1 MSSSKLIKNTL
12 FLSIV
17 QAVNF
22 VFPLIT
28 IPYVSR
34 IIGPEGYGVFNY
46 STAFIGYFSLLI
58 AYGFDLTGTRK
69 IAKANGDKN
78 IINTVISE
86 VLSARI
92 LLFFLSVFLFVIALY
107 FFKPIQKD
115 VFTVSILFIGCL
127 GTVISP
133 QYIFQGLQELSI
145 FAKLNFVRGVL
156 NVILIFTLI
165 KKSDDYIFLAV
176 LNTFFIISINV
187 FLFAYAIY
195 KFKLSIKLISIHK
208 SLRIIFNERMI
219 FFSTVVI
226 SLYTSTNT
234 IVLGFFADNKEIGY
248 YTTSQSF
255 LNIVNSIIAMPLSMA
270 LFPFVGKSFAVSK
283 ENGIN
288 TIKKIMPIVF
298 YLTLG
303 ASICLLIFAPIIIKL
318 FYGHKFDQSIPALQ
332 IISFL
337 PFIIGMSNIFG
348 IQLMLN
354 MGLDKLFFKT
364 TFIASILGIILNVFM
379 SKTWGYIG
387 TAWNCLIIEC
397 FVTLLMYFALRRK
410 DIHPFDIKNFRF
422 HNMKEMILVSFRKK

>member
-1 MSSSKLIKNTL
+1 MSSSKLIKNAL
-12 FLSIV
+12 FLSLV

-34 IIGPEGYGVFNY
+34 IIGPEGYGIFNY
-46 STAFIGYFSLLI
+46 STAFIGYFTLLI

-69 IAKANGDKN
+69 IAKANGNKN
-78 IINTVISE
+78 IINNVISE

-92 LLFFLSVFLFVIALY
+92 LLFLLSVSLFVIALY

-115 VFTVSILFIGCL
+115 VLTVSILFIGCL

-156 NVILIFTLI
+156 NVILIFILI

-187 FLFAYAIY
+187 FLFVYAIF
-195 KFKLSIKLISIHK
+195 KFKLSVKLISIHK

-234 IVLGFFADNKEIGY
+234 IVLGFFAENKEIGY

-270 LFPFVGKSFAVSK
+270 LFPFVGKSFAISK
-283 ENGIN
+283 ESGIN
-288 TIKKIMPIVF
+288 TVKKIIPIVF
-298 YLTLG
+298 YLTIG
-303 ASICLLIFAPIIIKL
+303 ASICLLIFAPIVIKL
-318 FYGHKFDQSIPALQ
+318 FYGHKFDQSIPALR
-332 IISFL
+332 IISFI
-337 PFIIGMSNIFG
+337 PFIVGMSNIFG

-364 TFIASILGIILNVFM
+364 TFIASMFGIILNIFM

-397 FVTLLMYFALRRK
+397 FVTLLMYFALKRK
-410 DIHPFDIKNFRF
+410 RVEVFDISLFSYDAVINLIKN
-422 HNMKEMILVSFRKK
+422 IKK

>member
-107 FFKPIQKD
+107 FFEPIQKD
-115 VFTVSILFIGCL
+115 VFTASILFIGCL

-145 FAKLNFVRGVL
+145 FAKLNFVRGIL

-165 KKSDDYIFLAV
+165 KRSDDYIFLAV
-176 LNTFFIISINV
+176 LNTFFIISINL
-187 FLFAYAIY
+187 FLFVYAIY
-195 KFKLSIKLISIHK
+195 KFKLSIKLISIQK

-283 ENGIN
+283 ESGIN
-288 TIKKIMPIVF
+288 TVKKIMPIIF
-298 YLTLG
+298 YLTIG
-303 ASICLLIFAPIIIKL
+303 ASICLLIFAPIVIKL
-318 FYGHKFDQSIPALQ
+318 FYGHKFDQAIPALQ
-332 IISFL
+332 IISFI
-337 PFIIGMSNIFG
+337 PFIVGMSNIFG

-364 TFIASILGIILNVFM
+364 TFIASILGIILNIFM

-410 DIHPFDIKNFRF
+410 GVKVFDISLFSYGAVINLIKN
-422 HNMKEMILVSFRKK
+422 IKK

>member
-1 MSSSKLIKNTL
+1 MSSSKLIKNTFSL
-12 FLSIV
+12 GII
-17 QAVNF
+17 QAVNY

-46 STAFIGYFSLLI
+46 STAFIGYFTLLI

-78 IINTVISE
+78 VINTVISE

-92 LLFFLSVFLFVIALY
+92 LLFLLSVFLFVIALY

-115 VFTVSILFIGCL
+115 IFTVSILFIGCL

-145 FAKLNFVRGVL
+145 FAKLNFVRGIL
-156 NVILIFTLI
+156 NVALIFTLI
-165 KKSDDYIFLAV
+165 KKSEDYIFLAI
-176 LNTFFIISINV
+176 LNTFFIISINI
-187 FLFAYAIY
+187 FLFIYAIY
-195 KFKLSIKLISIHK
+195 KFKLSVKLISINK
-208 SLRIIFNERMI
+208 SLRITFNERMI

-226 SLYTSTNT
+226 SLYTSTNI

-255 LNIVNSIIAMPLSMA
+255 LNIVNSIIAMPLSTA

-288 TIKKIMPIVF
+288 TIKKILPIVF
-298 YLTLG
+298 YLTLS
-303 ASICLLIFAPIIIKL
+303 ASICLLILAPIVIKL
-318 FYGHKFDQSIPALQ
+318 LYGHKFDQAIPALQ

-337 PFIIGMSNIFG
+337 PFIIGMSNVFG

-364 TFIASILGIILNVFM
+364 TFIASIFGIILNVFM

-397 FVTLLMYFALRRK
+397 FVTLLMYLALKRK
-410 DIHPFDIKNFRF
+410 DVDPFEIKNFRF
-422 HNMKEMILVSFRKK
+422 QNMKEMILSSFRKK

>member
-12 FLSIV
+12 FLSLV

-46 STAFIGYFSLLI
+46 STAFIGYFTLLI

-69 IAKANGDKN
+69 IAKANGDKS
-78 IINTVISE
+78 IINNVISE

-92 LLFFLSVFLFVIALY
+92 LLYLLSVSLFIIAIY

-115 VFTVSILFIGCL
+115 AFTVSILFIGCL

-187 FLFAYAIY
+187 FLFIYAVY
-195 KFKLSIKLISIHK
+195 KFKLSIKLISIQK
-208 SLRIIFNERMI
+208 SLKIIFNERMI

-234 IVLGFFADNKEIGY
+234 IVLGFFAENKEIGY

-270 LFPFVGKSFAVSK
+270 LFPFIGKSFAVSK

-288 TIKKIMPIVF
+288 TIKKIVPIVF

-303 ASICLLIFAPIIIKL
+303 ASICLLILAPIVIKL
-318 FYGHKFDQSIPALQ
+318 FYGHKFDQAIPALR

-337 PFIIGMSNIFG
+337 PFILGMSNIFG

-354 MGLDKLFFKT
+354 MGLDKLFFRT
-364 TFIASILGIILNVFM
+364 TFAASILGIILNIFM

-397 FVTLLMYFALRRK
+397 FVTLLMYFVLKRK
-410 DIHPFDIKNFRF
+410 GIGVFDKSLFSYGAIINLLKNIK
-422 HNMKEMILVSFRKK
+422 K